1 MSETENI
8 ENASPSVAPEEG
20 RADEKRKPSLWKR
33 LGKGVLWTIVGL
45 LLLVVLTVVA
55 VYLPPVQRWA
65 VDKASEMLSEEMGM
79 DVSVGK
85 VRLRFPLDLE
95 MGDMLAVQDGDTLL
109 NAGSLDVSVKLLPL
123 FKGQVEVDNVTLTDT
138 KLHTKE
144 LIEAV
149 RIDGNVGEIFLD
161 AHSVDLNDGVAQLNH
176 VRLKDA
182 DVRVALADSVPEDT
196 TESSPVPWKLN
207 LDDVQLENVK
217 AEVLLTPQKDS
228 VTVGGRIGSA
238 RLKGCVNLAEE
249 LYEFTDIVVD
259 STSLHYN
266 DGLAERVKGFDAS
279 HISTTDT
286 HLEVERVCYRGTG
299 DLDVKVKQMSFKE
312 QSGLVVNKALA
323 TVKMDSTQLDV
334 KQLVLET
341 DESDVQLSY
350 RMDMDA
356 FEMKNE
362 EEEMKNEELRMKNES
377 NSSEENTKINSSF
390 GSKATI
396 PHSSF
401 KRSDNSSFFT
411 LHLNGHFGKG
421 DIGLFAEPYLEGF
434 GEAWPKEQMS
444 LVTSVSGNLKKIN
457 VQNLSAYVPNALSVN
472 GNVSIT
478 DPTDEKKMRIDAN
491 LNTDIKDASFAKGF
505 VPKESRSAFNIPKNM
520 KVGGD
525 VSIKN
530 NQLIADVVAKTKQGN
545 VNAKVNYGMNDESY
559 NIDMYAENL
568 NVNQFVPLD
577 EPLALSGKVK
587 AKGKGFDFFNKRT
600 TADVVLDLSQATYGD
615 IDVSNTNGQLAL
627 KDGIVSGN
635 LSIDNDK
642 VALRTDLSGKML
654 TDALDIHLDMNMDHC
669 HLKELGLSDERL
681 DIKTVGV
688 FDAKYNMKDAFRVDA
703 DVELSEVIYGKDKIE
718 TQKFDLFAETDKDT
732 TTIFAKTGDLYLDM
746 HAPENLF
753 KMIDKAT
760 QLQTAA
766 EKQRKER
773 SFDMNALKSFFPTA
787 TLKANIGTNN
797 PLAQLLGIQDV
808 KFENFNANLNC
819 SPETGLIG
827 DARITKIV
835 VDSIAVEDA
844 FFDIHQDSTNIVY
857 KLGVKCD
864 DQPSFKGFSAFVDGY
879 TSLEEADAHI
889 TYFNKKEEKGADFGL
904 HATIDSVLNMNMYPE
919 EPILGFTRFK
929 VNKDNHITLTKRN
942 RLYANLRLDS
952 QEDSCSISVQSDPD
966 LDYLQDIFLVV
977 QNLNLEKLVQVI
989 PGMPNMEGNLSV
1001 DANYK
1006 QNEEK
1011 FWVKGITDI
1020 GHFAF
1025 DGTRIGNVGADF
1037 SYNPL
1042 NETTHEVDATLSHNK
1057 QNVAKVAGT
1066 YDTADNGN
1074 LDATVKLMDLPLEM
1088 AAPFI
1093 PDQIVTLEGTMG
1105 GELSVK
1111 GPTDKLSI
1119 NGQLLPKGMRAKSD
1133 LYSLDLGFEDA
1144 PFNINDSR
1152 ISFNRYKIYGPG
1164 KEPLTLNG
1172 WVDFANTDDILLNL
1186 SLYGRDFCLIDAPRT
1201 RKSMVFGK
1209 MYGDFVFRVNGSLD
1223 DMRMR
1228 GMVNVLDK
1236 TDMTYVMSETPLS
1249 TSYRLD
1255 DIVTFVDFNEPPS
1268 EEEKERIRRTHT
1280 STDMNIN
1287 LVISEGAKFSC
1298 EFSADKQSYVDVQ
1311 GGGTLLLSITPEGVT
1326 NLTGRY
1332 TVNEGEMKYTLPII
1346 PLKTFAIENGSYI
1359 EFTGEA
1365 SNPKLNIAAAE
1376 QTSAVVSNGDSRR
1389 TVKFLA
1395 GLKVTG
1401 TLEEMELLFTIDA
1414 PEDADVKNELVGMTT
1429 EEKNKLAVGLLA
1441 TGMYMSSTNESSI
1454 TANNAL
1460 NNFLQNEINNI
1471 AGKAFQS
1478 AVDVN
1483 VGMEQKTREDGSTR
1497 TDYSF
1502 KFSKR
1507 FFSDRLNVVVG
1518 GKVNADGNRYENESG
1533 AYIDNVS
1540 LEWRLNK
1547 GGTRYVRLY
1556 HERNYDNLIEGELI
1570 ENGASI
1576 VLKKKFDKLS
1586 DLIIWKK
1593 KEE

>member
-1 MSETENI
+1 MTETENK
-8 ENASPSVAPEEG
+8 ENTTPTVAPEEG

-33 LGKGVLWTIVGL
+33 IGKGVLWTLLGL
-45 LLLVVLTVVA
+45 LLLVVLLVVA

-65 VDKASEMLSEEMGM
+65 VDKASEKLSEEMGM
-79 DVSVGK
+79 DVSVGS
-85 VRLRFPLDLE
+85 VRLKFPLDLE
-95 MGDMLAVQDGDTLL
+95 MGDMLAVQDGDTVL
-109 NAGSLDVSVKLLPL
+109 NAKNLDVSVKLMPL
-123 FKGQVEVDNVTLTDT
+123 FRGEVEVDYVTLTDT
-138 KLHTKE
+138 KLNTKE

-149 RIDGNVGEIFLD
+149 KIEGDVGEIYLD
-161 AHSVDLNDGVAQLNH
+161 SHSVNLNEGLANLNH

-196 TESSPVPWKLN
+196 TTSEPVLWKLN
-207 LDDVQLENVK
+207 LEDVQLENVK

-228 VTVGGRIGSA
+228 VVVGGKIGHA
-238 RLKGCVNLAEE
+238 QLKGYLDLGEE
-249 LYEFTDIVVD
+249 IYNFTDITVD
-259 STSLHYN
+259 STSLSY
-266 DGLAERVKGFDAS
+266 DDRLAERVKGFDAS
-279 HISTTDT
+279 HINTTDT
-286 HLEVERVCYRGTG
+286 HLEIEQVRYCGTG

-312 QSGLVVNKALA
+312 QSGLVVNKAMA
-323 TVKMDSTQLDV
+323 DVKMDSTQLNV

-350 RMDMDA
+350 RMDMNA
-356 FEMKNE
+356 FDDPSLTPEPSPNGEGSSMKPGQFE
-362 EEEMKNEELRMKNES
+362 TQIS
-377 NSSEENTKINSSF
+377 
-390 GSKATI
+390 G
-396 PHSSF
+396 
-401 KRSDNSSFFT
+401 
-411 LHLNGHFGKG
+411 HLGKG

-444 LVTSVSGNLKKIN
+444 VVASASGNLKQIN
-457 VQNLSAYVPNALSVN
+457 VQNLHAYVPNKM
-472 GNVSIT
+472 NVSGNLRIS
-478 DPTDEKKMRIDAN
+478 DPTDDKKMKIDAN
-491 LNTDIKDASFAKGF
+491 LNTELKDASFVKGF

-525 VSIKN
+525 VSIKDN
-530 NQLIADVVAKTKQGN
+530 KLIADVVAKTKQGN
-545 VNAKVNYGMNDESY
+545 VNAKVNYGMNDDSY

-577 EPLALSGKVK
+577 EPLNLSGKVK
-587 AKGKGFDFFNKRT
+587 AKGKGFDFFNKKT
-600 TADVVLDLSQATYGD
+600 TADVDLDLKKANYGQ
-615 IDVSNTNGQLAL
+615 IDLSNTDANLQL
-627 KDGIVSGN
+627 KNGIVSGN
-635 LSIDNDK
+635 LGIDNEK
-642 VALRTDLSGKML
+642 VALRTDLSGKMQ
-654 TDALDIHLDMNMDHC
+654 TDAVDVHLDMNMDHC
-669 HLKELGLSDERL
+669 HLQDMGLSDERF

-688 FDAKYNMKDAFRVDA
+688 FDAKYNMKDAFRVNA
-703 DVELSEVIYGKDKIE
+703 DVELSEVVYGKDKIE
-718 TQKFDLFAETDKDT
+718 TQKFDFFAETDKDT
-732 TTIFAKTGDLYLDM
+732 TTVFAKTGDLYLDM

-753 KMIDKAT
+753 KMIEKAGK
-760 QLQTAA
+760 LQAAA
-766 EKQRKER
+766 EKQNKDRK
-773 SFDMNALKSFFPTA
+773 FDMNALKEYFPTA

-797 PLAQLLGIQDV
+797 PLAQLLGIQSV
-808 KFENFNANLNC
+808 KFENFNANLNS
-819 SPETGLIG
+819 SPEMGLIG
-827 DARITKIV
+827 DAHMSKLV
-835 VDSIAVEDA
+835 VDSIAIEDA

-864 DQPSFKGFSAFVDGY
+864 DQPTFKGFSAYVDGY
-879 TSLEEADAHI
+879 TSLDEVDAHI
-889 TYFNKKEEKGADFGL
+889 TYFDKKEEKGADFGI

-919 EPILGFTRFK
+919 EPILGFTKFK

-942 RLYANLRLDS
+942 RLYADLRLES
-952 QEDSCSISVQSDPD
+952 QEDSCSISMQSDPE

-977 QNLNLEKLVQVI
+977 KNLNLNKLVQVI
-989 PGMPNMEGNLSV
+989 PGMPNLEGNLSV

-1006 QNEEK
+1006 QNEET
-1011 FWVKGITDI
+1011 FWVKGNTDI

-1025 DGTRIGNVGADF
+1025 DGTNIGNVGADF
-1037 SYNPL
+1037 SYNPID
-1042 NETTHEVDATLSHNK
+1042 ETTHNVDATLKHNK

-1066 YDTADNGN
+1066 YDTTGDGN
-1074 LDATVKLMDLPLEM
+1074 LDATVKLMDLPLAM

-1093 PDQIVTLEGTMG
+1093 PDQIVVLDGTMG
-1105 GELSVK
+1105 GELSLK
-1111 GPTDKLSI
+1111 GPTDKLAI
-1119 NGQLLPKGMRAKSD
+1119 NGKLLPKGMKAKSD
-1133 LYSLDLGFEDA
+1133 IYSLDLSFEDA
-1144 PFNINDSR
+1144 PFNIDNSR
-1152 ISFNRYKIYGPG
+1152 ISFDRYKIYGPG

-1172 WVDFANTDDILLNL
+1172 WVDFADTDDILLNL

-1209 MYGDFVFRVNGSLD
+1209 MFGDFMFRVNGSLN

-1228 GMVNVLDK
+1228 GLVNVLDK

-1255 DIVTFVDFNEPPS
+1255 DIVTFVNFNEPPS

-1311 GGGTLLLSITPEGVT
+1311 GGGTLLLNITPEGVM

-1346 PLKTFAIENGSYI
+1346 PLRTFAIENGSYI
-1359 EFTGEA
+1359 EFTGEV
-1365 SNPKLNIAAAE
+1365 SNPRLNIAAAE
-1376 QTSAVVSNGDSRR
+1376 ETTSTVSSGDSRR

-1401 TLEEMELLFTIDA
+1401 TLEDMELLFTIDA

-1540 LEWRLNK
+1540 LEWRLNN

-1586 DLIIWKK
+1586 DLMIWKK
-1593 KEE
+1593 KEEN

>member
-1 MSETENI
+1 MTETENK
-8 ENASPSVAPEEG
+8 ENTTPTVAPEEG

-33 LGKGVLWTIVGL
+33 IGKGVLWTLLGL
-45 LLLVVLTVVA
+45 LLLVVLLVVA

-65 VDKASEMLSEEMGM
+65 VDKASEKLSEEMGM
-79 DVSVGK
+79 DVSVGS
-85 VRLRFPLDLE
+85 VRLKFPLDLE
-95 MGDMLAVQDGDTLL
+95 MGDMLAVQDGDTVL
-109 NAGSLDVSVKLLPL
+109 NAKNLDVSVKLMPL
-123 FKGQVEVDNVTLTDT
+123 FRGEVEVDYVTLTDT
-138 KLHTKE
+138 KLNTKE

-149 RIDGNVGEIFLD
+149 KIDGDVGEIYLD
-161 AHSVDLNDGVAQLNH
+161 SHSVNLNEGLANLNH

-196 TESSPVPWKLN
+196 TTSEPVLWELN
-207 LDDVQLENVK
+207 LEDVQLENVK

-228 VTVGGRIGSA
+228 VVVGGKIGHA
-238 RLKGCVNLAEE
+238 QLKGYLDLGEE
-249 LYEFTDIVVD
+249 IYNFTDITVD
-259 STSLHYN
+259 STSLSY
-266 DGLAERVKGFDAS
+266 DDRLAERVKGFDAS
-279 HISTTDT
+279 HINTTDT
-286 HLEVERVCYRGTG
+286 HLEIEQVRYCGTG

-312 QSGLVVNKALA
+312 QSGLVVNKAMA
-323 TVKMDSTQLDV
+323 DVKMDSTQLNV

-341 DESDVQLSY
+341 NESDVQLSY
-350 RMDMDA
+350 RMDMNA
-356 FEMKNE
+356 FDNPSLTPDPSPNDEGSSMKPGQFE
-362 EEEMKNEELRMKNES
+362 TQIS
-377 NSSEENTKINSSF
+377 
-390 GSKATI
+390 
-396 PHSSF
+396 
-401 KRSDNSSFFT
+401 
-411 LHLNGHFGKG
+411 GHFGKG
-421 DIGLFAEPYLEGF
+421 DIGLFADPYLEGF

-444 LVTSVSGNLKKIN
+444 LVASASGNLKQIN
-457 VQNLSAYVPNALSVN
+457 VQNLHAYVPNKM
-472 GNVSIT
+472 NVSGNLRIS
-478 DPTDEKKMRIDAN
+478 DPTDDKKMKIDAN
-491 LNTDIKDASFAKGF
+491 LNTELKDASFVKGF

-525 VSIKN
+525 VSIKDN
-530 NQLIADVVAKTKQGN
+530 KLIADVVAKTKQGN
-545 VNAKVNYGMNDESY
+545 VNAKVNYGMNDDSY

-577 EPLALSGKVK
+577 EPLNLSGKVK
-587 AKGKGFDFFNKRT
+587 AKGKGFDFFNKKT
-600 TADVVLDLSQATYGD
+600 TADVDLDLKKANYGQ
-615 IDVSNTNGQLAL
+615 IDLSNTDANLQL
-627 KDGIVSGN
+627 KNGIVSGN
-635 LSIDNDK
+635 LGIDNEK
-642 VALRTDLSGKML
+642 VALRTDLSGKMQ
-654 TDALDIHLDMNMDHC
+654 TDAVDVHLDMNMDHC
-669 HLKELGLSDERL
+669 HLQDMGLSDERF

-688 FDAKYNMKDAFRVDA
+688 FDAKYNMKDAFRVNA
-703 DVELSEVIYGKDKIE
+703 DVELSEVVYGKDKIE

-753 KMIDKAT
+753 KMIEKAGK
-760 QLQTAA
+760 LQTAA
-766 EKQRKER
+766 EKQSKER
-773 SFDMNALKSFFPTA
+773 NFDMNALKEYFPTA

-797 PLAQLLGIQDV
+797 PLAQLLGIQSV
-808 KFENFNANLNC
+808 KFENFNANLNS
-819 SPETGLIG
+819 SPEMGLIG
-827 DARITKIV
+827 DAHMSKLV
-835 VDSIAVEDA
+835 VDSIAIEDA

-864 DQPSFKGFSAFVDGY
+864 DQPTFKGFSAYVDGY
-879 TSLEEADAHI
+879 TSLDEVDAHI
-889 TYFNKKEEKGADFGL
+889 TYFNKNEVKGADFGI

-919 EPILGFTRFK
+919 EPILGFTKFK

-942 RLYANLRLDS
+942 RLYADLRLDS
-952 QEDSCSISVQSDPD
+952 QEDSCSISMQSDPD

-977 QNLNLEKLVQVI
+977 KNLNLNKLVQVI
-989 PGMPNMEGNLSV
+989 PGMPNLEGNLSV

-1006 QNEEK
+1006 QNEET
-1011 FWVKGITDI
+1011 FWVKGNTDI

-1025 DGTRIGNVGADF
+1025 DGTNIGNVGADF
-1037 SYNPL
+1037 SYNPID
-1042 NETTHEVDATLSHNK
+1042 ETTHNVDATLKHNK

-1066 YDTADNGN
+1066 YDTTGDGN
-1074 LDATVKLMDLPLEM
+1074 LDATVKLMDLPLAM

-1093 PDQIVTLEGTMG
+1093 PDQIVVLDGTMG
-1105 GELSVK
+1105 GELSLK
-1111 GPTDKLSI
+1111 GPTDKLAI
-1119 NGQLLPKGMRAKSD
+1119 NGNLLPKGMKAKSD
-1133 LYSLDLGFEDA
+1133 IYSLDLSFEDA
-1144 PFNINDSR
+1144 PFNIDNSR
-1152 ISFNRYKIYGPG
+1152 ISFDRYKIYGPG

-1172 WVDFANTDDILLNL
+1172 WVDFADTDDILLNL

-1209 MYGDFVFRVNGSLD
+1209 MFGDFMFRVNGSLN

-1228 GMVNVLDK
+1228 GLVNVLDK

-1255 DIVTFVDFNEPPS
+1255 DIVTFVNFNEPPS

-1280 STDMNIN
+1280 STDMTIN

-1311 GGGTLLLSITPEGVT
+1311 GGGTLLLNITPEGVM

-1346 PLKTFAIENGSYI
+1346 PLRTFAIENGSYI
-1359 EFTGEA
+1359 EFTGEV
-1365 SNPKLNIAAAE
+1365 SNPRLNIAAAE
-1376 QTSAVVSNGDSRR
+1376 ETTSTVSSGDSRR

-1401 TLEEMELLFTIDA
+1401 TLEDMELLFTIDA

-1540 LEWRLNK
+1540 LEWRLNN

-1586 DLIIWKK
+1586 DLMIWKK
-1593 KEE
+1593 KEEN

>member
-1 MSETENI
+1 MTETENK
-8 ENASPSVAPEEG
+8 ENTSPNVVPEEG
-20 RADEKRKPSLWKR
+20 HADEKRKPSLWKR
-33 LGKGVLWTIVGL
+33 IGKGVLWTLLGL
-45 LLLVVLTVVA
+45 LLLVVLAVVA

-65 VDKASEMLSEEMGM
+65 VDKASEKLSEEMGM
-79 DVSVGK
+79 DVSVGS
-85 VRLRFPLDLE
+85 VRLKFPLDLE
-95 MGDMLAVQDGDTLL
+95 MGDMLAVQDGDTVL

-123 FKGQVEVDNVTLTDT
+123 FKGQVDVDYVTLTNT

-149 RIDGNVGEIFLD
+149 KIDGNVGEIFLD
-161 AHSVDLNDGVAQLNH
+161 AHSVDLNEGIAQLNH

-182 DVRVALADSVPEDT
+182 DVRLALADSVPEDT
-196 TESSPVPWKLN
+196 TESPPVPWKLN

-217 AEVLLTPQKDS
+217 AEVLLSPQADS
-228 VTVGGRIGSA
+228 VSVGGRIGSA

-249 LYEFTDIVVD
+249 IYEFTNIVVD
-259 STSLHYN
+259 STSLHYDN
-266 DGLAERVKGFDAS
+266 GLAERVKGFDAS

-323 TVKMDSTQLDV
+323 DVKMDSTQLNV

-350 RMDMDA
+350 RMDMNA
-356 FEMKNE
+356 FDDPSLTPNPSPEGE
-362 EEEMKNEELRMKNES
+362 
-377 NSSEENTKINSSF
+377 
-390 GSKATI
+390 GSKPGQFEAQL
-396 PHSSF
+396 SG
-401 KRSDNSSFFT
+401 
-411 LHLNGHFGKG
+411 HLGKG

-444 LVTSVSGNLKKIN
+444 LVTSVSGNLKKIH
-457 VQNLSAYVPNALSVN
+457 VQNLNAYVPNTMSVN
-472 GNVSIT
+472 GSVSIT
-478 DPTDEKKMRIDAN
+478 DPTDEKKMKVDAH
-491 LNTDIKDASFAKGF
+491 LNTEMRDASFVKGF

-525 VSIKN
+525 VSIKDN
-530 NQLIADVVAKTKQGN
+530 KLIADVVAKTKQGN
-545 VNAKVNYGMNDESY
+545 VNAKVNYGMNDDSY

-577 EPLALSGKVK
+577 EQLNLSGKVK
-587 AKGKGFDFFNKRT
+587 AKGKGFDFFNKKT
-600 TADVVLDLSQATYGD
+600 TADVDLDLKKANYGQ
-615 IDVSNTNGQLAL
+615 IDLSNTDANLQL
-627 KDGIVSGN
+627 KNGIVSGN
-635 LSIDNDK
+635 LGIDNDK
-642 VALRTDLSGKML
+642 VALQTELSGKMQ
-654 TDALDIHLDMNMDHC
+654 TDALDVHLDMNMDHC
-669 HLKELGLSDERL
+669 HLQEMGLSDERL
-681 DIKTVGV
+681 DIKTVGI
-688 FDAKYNMKDAFRVDA
+688 FDAKYNMKDSFRVDA

-718 TQKFDLFAETDKDT
+718 TQKFNFFAETDKDT
-732 TTIFAKTGDLYLDM
+732 TTIYAKTGDLYLDM

-753 KMIDKAT
+753 KMIEKAGK
-760 QLQTAA
+760 LQTAA
-766 EKQRKER
+766 EKQNKER
-773 SFDMNALKSFFPTA
+773 NFNMNALKDYFPTA

-808 KFENFNANLNC
+808 KFENFNANLSS
-819 SPETGLIG
+819 SPELGLIG
-827 DARITKIV
+827 DAHMTKLV
-835 VDSIAVEDA
+835 VDSIAIEDA
-844 FFDIHQDSTNIVY
+844 FFDIHQDSTNIIY

-864 DQPSFKGFSAFVDGY
+864 DHPSFKGFSAYVDGY

-889 TYFNKKEEKGADFGL
+889 TYFDKKEVKGADFGI
-904 HATIDSVLNMNMYPE
+904 HATIDSVLSMNMYPE
-919 EPILGFTRFK
+919 EPILGFTKFK
-929 VNKDNHITLTKRN
+929 VNKDNYITLTKRN
-942 RLYANLRLDS
+942 RLYADLRLDS
-952 QEDSCSISVQSDPD
+952 QEDSCSISVQSDPE

-977 QNLNLEKLVQVI
+977 NNLNLNKLVQVI
-989 PGMPNMEGNLSV
+989 PGLPNLEGNLSV

-1006 QNEEK
+1006 QNEET
-1011 FWVKGITDI
+1011 FWVKGNTDI
-1020 GHFAF
+1020 GNFAF
-1025 DGTRIGNVGADF
+1025 DGTQIGNVGADF
-1037 SYNPL
+1037 SYNPI
-1042 NETTHEVDATLSHNK
+1042 NETTHNVDATLKHNK

-1066 YDTADNGN
+1066 YDSTGNGN
-1074 LDATVKLMDLPLEM
+1074 LDATVNLMDLPLEM

-1093 PDQIVTLEGTMG
+1093 PDQIVVLDGTMG
-1105 GELSVK
+1105 GELSLK

-1119 NGQLLPKGMRAKSD
+1119 NGQLLPNGMKAKSD
-1133 LYSLDLGFEDA
+1133 IYSLDLSFENA
-1144 PFNINDSR
+1144 PFNIENSR
-1152 ISFNRYKIYGPG
+1152 ISFDRYKIYGPG

-1172 WVDFANTDDILLNL
+1172 WVDFANTENILLNL

-1228 GMVNVLDK
+1228 GLVNVLDK
-1236 TDMTYVMSETPLS
+1236 TNMTYVMSETPLS

-1255 DIVTFVDFNEPPS
+1255 DIVTFVNFNEPPS
-1268 EEEKERIRRTHT
+1268 DEEKERIRRTHT

-1287 LVISEGAKFSC
+1287 LAISEGAKFCC
-1298 EFSADKQSYVDVQ
+1298 EFSADKQSYVNVQ
-1311 GGGTLLLSITPEGVT
+1311 GGGTLLLNITPEGVM

-1365 SNPKLNIAAAE
+1365 SNPRLNIAAVE
-1376 QTSAVVSNGDSRR
+1376 ETTSTVSNGESRR

-1414 PEDADVKNELVGMTT
+1414 PEDAEVKNELVGMTT

-1507 FFSDRLNVVVG
+1507 FFSNRLNVVIG

-1540 LEWRLNK
+1540 LEWRLNQ

-1556 HERNYDNLIEGELI
+1556 HERNYDNLIEGELV

-1593 KEE
+1593 K

>member
-1 MSETENI
+1 MTETENK
-8 ENASPSVAPEEG
+8 ENTTPTVAPEEG

-33 LGKGVLWTIVGL
+33 IGKGVLWTLLGL
-45 LLLVVLTVVA
+45 LLLVVLLVVA

-65 VDKASEMLSEEMGM
+65 VDKASEKLSEEMGM
-79 DVSVGK
+79 DVSVGS
-85 VRLRFPLDLE
+85 VRLKFPLDLE
-95 MGDMLAVQDGDTLL
+95 MGDMLAVQDGDTVL
-109 NAGSLDVSVKLLPL
+109 NAKNLDVSVKLMPL
-123 FKGQVEVDNVTLTDT
+123 FRGEVEVDYVTLTDT
-138 KLHTKE
+138 KLNTKE

-149 RIDGNVGEIFLD
+149 KIDGDVGEIYLD
-161 AHSVDLNDGVAQLNH
+161 SHSVNLNEGLANLNH

-196 TESSPVPWKLN
+196 TTSEPVLWKLN
-207 LDDVQLENVK
+207 LEDVQLENVK

-228 VTVGGRIGSA
+228 VVVGGKIGHA
-238 RLKGCVNLAEE
+238 QLKGYLDLGEE
-249 LYEFTDIVVD
+249 IYNFTDITVD
-259 STSLHYN
+259 STSLSY
-266 DGLAERVKGFDAS
+266 DDRLAERVKGFDAS
-279 HISTTDT
+279 HINTTDT
-286 HLEVERVCYRGTG
+286 HLEIEQVRYCGTG

-312 QSGLVVNKALA
+312 QSGLVVNKAIA
-323 TVKMDSTQLDV
+323 DVKMDSTQLNV

-350 RMDMDA
+350 RMDMNA
-356 FEMKNE
+356 FDDPSLTPAPTPNGKGSSMKPGQFE
-362 EEEMKNEELRMKNES
+362 TQIS
-377 NSSEENTKINSSF
+377 
-390 GSKATI
+390 G
-396 PHSSF
+396 
-401 KRSDNSSFFT
+401 
-411 LHLNGHFGKG
+411 HLGKG

-444 LVTSVSGNLKKIN
+444 VVASASGNLKQIN
-457 VQNLSAYVPNALSVN
+457 VQNLHAYVPNKM
-472 GNVSIT
+472 NVSGNLRIS
-478 DPTDEKKMRIDAN
+478 DPTDEKKMKIDAN
-491 LNTDIKDASFAKGF
+491 LNTDLKDASFVKGF

-525 VSIKN
+525 VSIKDN
-530 NQLIADVVAKTKQGN
+530 KLIADVVAKTKQGN
-545 VNAKVNYGMNDESY
+545 VNAKVNYGMNDDSY

-577 EPLALSGKVK
+577 EPLNLSGKVK
-587 AKGKGFDFFNKRT
+587 ANGKGFDFFNKKT
-600 TADVVLDLSQATYGD
+600 TADVDLDLKKANYGQ
-615 IDVSNTNGQLAL
+615 IDLSNTDANLQL
-627 KDGIVSGN
+627 KNGIVSGN
-635 LSIDNDK
+635 LGIDNEK
-642 VALRTDLSGKML
+642 VALRTDLSGKMQ
-654 TDALDIHLDMNMDHC
+654 TDAVDVHLDMNMDHC
-669 HLKELGLSDERL
+669 HLQDMGLSDERF

-688 FDAKYNMKDAFRVDA
+688 FDAKYNMKDAFRVNA
-703 DVELSEVIYGKDKIE
+703 DVELSEVVYGKDKIE

-753 KMIDKAT
+753 KMIEKAGK
-760 QLQTAA
+760 LQTAA
-766 EKQRKER
+766 EKQSKER
-773 SFDMNALKSFFPTA
+773 NFDMNALKEYFPTA

-808 KFENFNANLNC
+808 KFENFNANLNS
-819 SPETGLIG
+819 SPEMGLIG
-827 DARITKIV
+827 DAHMSKLV
-835 VDSIAVEDA
+835 VDSIAIEDA
-844 FFDIHQDSTNIVY
+844 FFDIYQDSTNIVY

-864 DQPSFKGFSAFVDGY
+864 DQPTFKGFSAYVDGY
-879 TSLEEADAHI
+879 TSLEEVDAHI
-889 TYFNKKEEKGADFGL
+889 TYFNKNEVKGADFGI

-919 EPILGFTRFK
+919 EPILGFTKFK

-942 RLYANLRLDS
+942 RLYADLRLDS
-952 QEDSCSISVQSDPD
+952 QEDSCSISMQSDPD

-977 QNLNLEKLVQVI
+977 KNLNLNKLVQVI
-989 PGMPNMEGNLSV
+989 PGMPNLEGNLSV

-1006 QNEEK
+1006 QNEET
-1011 FWVKGITDI
+1011 FWVKGNTDI

-1025 DGTRIGNVGADF
+1025 DGTNIGNVGADF
-1037 SYNPL
+1037 SYNPID
-1042 NETTHEVDATLSHNK
+1042 ETTHNVDATLKHNK
-1057 QNVAKVAGT
+1057 QDVAKVAGT
-1066 YDTADNGN
+1066 YNTTDDGN
-1074 LDATVKLMDLPLEM
+1074 LDATVKLMDLPLAM

-1093 PDQIVTLEGTMG
+1093 PDQIVVLDGTMG
-1105 GELSVK
+1105 GELSLK

-1119 NGQLLPKGMRAKSD
+1119 NGNLLPKGMKAKSD
-1133 LYSLDLGFEDA
+1133 IYSLDLSFEDA
-1144 PFNINDSR
+1144 PFNIDNSR
-1152 ISFNRYKIYGPG
+1152 ISFDRYKIYGPG

-1172 WVDFANTDDILLNL
+1172 WVDFADTDDILLNL
-1186 SLYGRDFCLIDAPRT
+1186 SLYGRDFCLINAPRT

-1209 MYGDFVFRVNGSLD
+1209 MFGDFMFRVNGSLN

-1228 GMVNVLDK
+1228 GLVNVLDK

-1255 DIVTFVDFNEPPS
+1255 DIVTFVNFNEPPT

-1311 GGGTLLLSITPEGVT
+1311 GGGTLLLNITPEGVM

-1346 PLKTFAIENGSYI
+1346 PLRTFAIENGSYI
-1359 EFTGEA
+1359 EFTGEV
-1365 SNPKLNIAAAE
+1365 SNPRLNIAAAE
-1376 QTSAVVSNGDSRR
+1376 ETSSTVSSGDSRR

-1401 TLEEMELLFTIDA
+1401 TLEDMELLFTIDA
-1414 PEDADVKNELVGMTT
+1414 PEDADVKNELAGMTI

-1540 LEWRLNK
+1540 LEWRLNN

-1586 DLIIWKK
+1586 DLMIWKK
-1593 KEE
+1593 KEEN

>member
-1 MSETENI
+1 MTETENK
-8 ENASPSVAPEEG
+8 ENTTPTVAPEEG
-20 RADEKRKPSLWKR
+20 HAEEKRKPSLWKR
-33 LGKGVLWTIVGL
+33 IGKGVLWTFLGL
-45 LLLVVLTVVA
+45 LLLVVLAVVA

-65 VDKASEMLSEEMGM
+65 VDKASEKLSEEMGM
-79 DVSVGK
+79 DVSVGS
-85 VRLRFPLDLE
+85 VRLKFPLDLE
-95 MGDMLAVQDGDTLL
+95 MGDMLAVQDGDTVL
-109 NAGSLDVSVKLLPL
+109 NAKSLDVSVKLMPL
-123 FKGQVEVDNVTLTDT
+123 FKGEVEVDYVTLTDT
-138 KLHTKE
+138 KLNTKE

-149 RIDGNVGEIFLD
+149 KIDGDVGEIYLD
-161 AHSVDLNDGVAQLNH
+161 AHSVNLNEGLANLNH

-182 DVRVALADSVPEDT
+182 DVRVVLADSVPEDT
-196 TESSPVPWKLN
+196 TTSEPVLWKLN
-207 LDDVQLENVK
+207 LEDVQLENVK

-228 VTVGGRIGSA
+228 VVVGGKIDHA
-238 RLKGCVNLAEE
+238 QLKGYLDLGEE
-249 LYEFTDIVVD
+249 IYNFTDITVD
-259 STSLHYN
+259 STSLNY
-266 DGLAERVKGFDAS
+266 DDRLAERVKGFDAS
-279 HISTTDT
+279 HINTTDT
-286 HLEVERVCYRGTG
+286 HLEIEQVRYCGTG

-312 QSGLVVNKALA
+312 QSGLVVNKAMA
-323 TVKMDSTQLDV
+323 DVKMDSTQLNV

-341 DESDVQLSY
+341 NESDVQLSY
-350 RMDMDA
+350 RMDMNA
-356 FEMKNE
+356 FDDPSLTPDPSPNGEGSSMKPGQFE
-362 EEEMKNEELRMKNES
+362 AQIS
-377 NSSEENTKINSSF
+377 
-390 GSKATI
+390 G
-396 PHSSF
+396 
-401 KRSDNSSFFT
+401 
-411 LHLNGHFGKG
+411 HLGKG

-444 LVTSVSGNLKKIN
+444 VVTSVSGNMKQIN
-457 VQNLSAYVPNALSVN
+457 VQNLHAYVPNKM
-472 GNVSIT
+472 NVSGNLRIT
-478 DPTDEKKMRIDAN
+478 DPTDEKKMKIDAN
-491 LNTDIKDASFAKGF
+491 LNTEVKDASFVKGF

-525 VSIKN
+525 VSIKDN
-530 NQLIADVVAKTKQGN
+530 KLIADVVAKTKQGN
-545 VNAKVNYGMNDESY
+545 VNAKVNYGMNDDSY

-577 EPLALSGKVK
+577 EPLNLSGKVK
-587 AKGKGFDFFNKRT
+587 AKGKGFDFFNKNT
-600 TADVVLDLSQATYGD
+600 TADVDLDLKKANYGQ
-615 IDVSNTNGQLAL
+615 IDLSNTDANLQL
-627 KDGIVSGN
+627 KNGIVSGN
-635 LSIDNDK
+635 LGIDNEK
-642 VALRTDLSGKML
+642 VALRTDLSGKMQ
-654 TDALDIHLDMNMDHC
+654 TDAVDVHLDMNMDHC
-669 HLKELGLSDERL
+669 HLQEMGLSDERF

-688 FDAKYNMKDAFRVDA
+688 FDAKYNMKDAFRVNA
-703 DVELSEVIYGKDKIE
+703 DVELSEVVYGKDKIE

-753 KMIDKAT
+753 KMMEKAGK
-760 QLQTAA
+760 LQAAA
-766 EKQRKER
+766 EKQNKER
-773 SFDMNALKSFFPTA
+773 SFDMNALKEYFPTA

-797 PLAQLLGIQDV
+797 PLAQLLGIQSV
-808 KFENFNANLNC
+808 KFENFNANLNS
-819 SPETGLIG
+819 SPEMGLIG
-827 DARITKIV
+827 DAHMSKLM
-835 VDSIAVEDA
+835 VDSIAIEDA

-864 DQPSFKGFSAFVDGY
+864 DQPTFKGFSAYVDGY
-879 TSLEEADAHI
+879 TSLEEVDAHI
-889 TYFNKKEEKGADFGL
+889 TYFNKKEEKGADFGI

-919 EPILGFTRFK
+919 EPILGFTKFK
-929 VNKDNHITLTKRN
+929 VNKDNHITLTKSN
-942 RLYANLRLDS
+942 RLYADLRLDS
-952 QEDSCSISVQSDPD
+952 QEDSCSISMQSDPE

-977 QNLNLEKLVQVI
+977 KNLNLNKLVQVI
-989 PGMPNMEGNLSV
+989 PGMPNLEGNFSV

-1006 QNEEK
+1006 QNEET
-1011 FWVKGITDI
+1011 FWVKGNTDI

-1025 DGTRIGNVGADF
+1025 DGTQIGNVGADF
-1037 SYNPL
+1037 SYNPI
-1042 NETTHEVDATLSHNK
+1042 NETTHNVDATLSHEK
-1057 QNVAKVAGT
+1057 QNVAHVTGT
-1066 YDTADNGN
+1066 YDTTGEGN
-1074 LDATVKLMDLPLEM
+1074 LDAKVKLMDLPLEM

-1093 PDQIVTLEGTMG
+1093 PDQIVVLDGTMG
-1105 GELSVK
+1105 GELTVK

-1119 NGQLLPKGMRAKSD
+1119 NGKLLPKGMKAMSD
-1133 LYSLDLGFEDA
+1133 IYSLDLSFEDA
-1144 PFNINDSR
+1144 PFNFENSR
-1152 ISFNRYKIYGPG
+1152 ISFDRYKIYGPG

-1172 WVDFANTDDILLNL
+1172 WVDFADTDDILLNL
-1186 SLYGRDFCLIDAPRT
+1186 SLYGRDFCLINAPRT

-1209 MYGDFVFRVNGSLD
+1209 MFGDFMFRVNGSLN

-1228 GMVNVLDK
+1228 GLVTVLDK

-1249 TSYRLD
+1249 SGYRLD
-1255 DIVTFVDFNEPPS
+1255 DIVTFVNFNEPPTD
-1268 EEEKERIRRTHT
+1268 EEKERIRRTHT

-1311 GGGTLLLSITPEGVT
+1311 GGGTLLLNITPEGVM

-1346 PLKTFAIENGSYI
+1346 PLRTFAIENGSYI
-1359 EFTGEA
+1359 EFTGEV
-1365 SNPKLNIAAAE
+1365 SNPRLNIAAAE
-1376 QTSAVVSNGDSRR
+1376 ETTSTVSSGDSRR

-1401 TLEEMELLFTIDA
+1401 TLEDMELLFTIDA

-1540 LEWRLNK
+1540 LEWRLNN

-1586 DLIIWKK
+1586 DLMIWKK
-1593 KEE
+1593 KEEN

>member
-1 MSETENI
+1 MTETENK
-8 ENASPSVAPEEG
+8 ENTTPTVAPEEG

-33 LGKGVLWTIVGL
+33 IGKGVLWTLLGL
-45 LLLVVLTVVA
+45 LLLVVLLVVA

-65 VDKASEMLSEEMGM
+65 VDKASEKLSEEMGM
-79 DVSVGK
+79 DVSVGS
-85 VRLRFPLDLE
+85 VRLKFPLDLE
-95 MGDMLAVQDGDTLL
+95 MGDMLAVQDGDTVL
-109 NAGSLDVSVKLLPL
+109 NAKNLDVSVKLMPL
-123 FKGQVEVDNVTLTDT
+123 FRGEVEVDYVTLTDT
-138 KLHTKE
+138 KLNTKE

-149 RIDGNVGEIFLD
+149 KIDGDVGEIYLD
-161 AHSVDLNDGVAQLNH
+161 AHSVNLNEGLANLNH

-196 TESSPVPWKLN
+196 TTSEPVLWKLN
-207 LDDVQLENVK
+207 LEDVQLENVK

-228 VTVGGRIGSA
+228 VVVGGKIGHA
-238 RLKGCVNLAEE
+238 QLKGYLDLGEE
-249 LYEFTDIVVD
+249 IYNFTDITVD
-259 STSLHYN
+259 STSLSY
-266 DGLAERVKGFDAS
+266 DDRLAERVKGFDAS
-279 HISTTDT
+279 HINTTDT
-286 HLEVERVCYRGTG
+286 YLEIEQVRYCGTG

-312 QSGLVVNKALA
+312 QSGLVVNKAIA
-323 TVKMDSTQLDV
+323 DVKMDSTQLNV

-341 DESDVQLSY
+341 NESDVQLSY
-350 RMDMDA
+350 RMDMNA
-356 FEMKNE
+356 FDDPSLTPDPSPNDEGSSMKPGQFE
-362 EEEMKNEELRMKNES
+362 TQIS
-377 NSSEENTKINSSF
+377 
-390 GSKATI
+390 
-396 PHSSF
+396 
-401 KRSDNSSFFT
+401 
-411 LHLNGHFGKG
+411 GHFGKG

-444 LVTSVSGNLKKIN
+444 VVASASGNLKQIN
-457 VQNLSAYVPNALSVN
+457 VQNLHAYVPNKM
-472 GNVSIT
+472 NVSGNLRIS
-478 DPTDEKKMRIDAN
+478 DPTDDKKMKIDAN
-491 LNTDIKDASFAKGF
+491 LNTELKDASFVKGF

-525 VSIKN
+525 VSIKDN
-530 NQLIADVVAKTKQGN
+530 KLIADVVAKTKQGN
-545 VNAKVNYGMNDESY
+545 VNAKVNYGMNDDSY

-577 EPLALSGKVK
+577 EPLNLSGKVK
-587 AKGKGFDFFNKRT
+587 AKGKGFDFFNKKT
-600 TADVVLDLSQATYGD
+600 TADVDLDLKKANYGQ
-615 IDVSNTNGQLAL
+615 IDLSNTDANLQLTN
-627 KDGIVSGN
+627 GIVSGN
-635 LSIDNDK
+635 LGIDNEK
-642 VALRTDLSGKML
+642 VALRTDLSGKMQ
-654 TDALDIHLDMNMDHC
+654 TDAVDVHLDMNMDHC
-669 HLKELGLSDERL
+669 HLQDMGLSDERF

-688 FDAKYNMKDAFRVDA
+688 FDAKYNMKDAFRVNA
-703 DVELSEVIYGKDKIE
+703 DVELSEVVYGKDKIE
-718 TQKFDLFAETDKDT
+718 TQKFDFFAETDKDT
-732 TTIFAKTGDLYLDM
+732 TTVFAKTGDLYLDM

-753 KMIDKAT
+753 KMMEKAGK
-760 QLQTAA
+760 LQTAA
-766 EKQRKER
+766 EKQSKER
-773 SFDMNALKSFFPTA
+773 NFDMNALKEYFPTA

-797 PLAQLLGIQDV
+797 PLAQLLGIQSV
-808 KFENFNANLNC
+808 KFENFNANLNS
-819 SPETGLIG
+819 SPEMGLIG
-827 DARITKIV
+827 DAHMSKLV
-835 VDSIAVEDA
+835 VDSIAIEDA

-864 DQPSFKGFSAFVDGY
+864 DQPTFKGFSAYVDGY
-879 TSLEEADAHI
+879 TSLDEVDAHI
-889 TYFNKKEEKGADFGL
+889 TYFNKNEVKGADFGI

-919 EPILGFTRFK
+919 EPILGFTKFK

-942 RLYANLRLDS
+942 RLYADLRLDS
-952 QEDSCSISVQSDPD
+952 QEDSCSISMQSDPD

-977 QNLNLEKLVQVI
+977 KNLNLNKLVQVI
-989 PGMPNMEGNLSV
+989 PGMPNLEGNLSV

-1006 QNEEK
+1006 QNEET
-1011 FWVKGITDI
+1011 FWVKGNTDI

-1025 DGTRIGNVGADF
+1025 DGTNIGNVGADF
-1037 SYNPL
+1037 SYNPID
-1042 NETTHEVDATLSHNK
+1042 ETTHNVDATLKHNK

-1066 YDTADNGN
+1066 YGTTGEGN
-1074 LDATVKLMDLPLEM
+1074 LDATVKLMDLPLAM

-1093 PDQIVTLEGTMG
+1093 PDQIVVLDGTMG
-1105 GELSVK
+1105 GELSLK
-1111 GPTDKLSI
+1111 GPTDKLAI
-1119 NGQLLPKGMRAKSD
+1119 NGNLLPKGMKAKSD
-1133 LYSLDLGFEDA
+1133 IYSLDLSFEDA
-1144 PFNINDSR
+1144 PFNIDNSR
-1152 ISFNRYKIYGPG
+1152 ISFDRYKIYGPG

-1172 WVDFANTDDILLNL
+1172 WVDFADTDDILLNL
-1186 SLYGRDFCLIDAPRT
+1186 SLYGRDFCLINAPRT

-1209 MYGDFVFRVNGSLD
+1209 MFGDFMFRVNGSLN

-1228 GMVNVLDK
+1228 GLVNVLDK

-1255 DIVTFVDFNEPPS
+1255 DIVTFVNFNEPPS
-1268 EEEKERIRRTHT
+1268 DEEKERIRRTHT

-1311 GGGTLLLSITPEGVT
+1311 GGGTLLLNITPEGVM

-1346 PLKTFAIENGSYI
+1346 PLRTFAIENGSYI
-1359 EFTGEA
+1359 EFTGEV
-1365 SNPKLNIAAAE
+1365 SNPRLNIAAAE
-1376 QTSAVVSNGDSRR
+1376 ETSSTVSSGDSRR

-1401 TLEEMELLFTIDA
+1401 TLEDMELLFTIDA

-1540 LEWRLNK
+1540 LEWRLNN

-1586 DLIIWKK
+1586 DLMIWKK
-1593 KEE
+1593 KEEN

>member
-1 MSETENI
+1 MTETENK
-8 ENASPSVAPEEG
+8 ENTTPTVAPEEG

-33 LGKGVLWTIVGL
+33 IGKGVLWTLLGL
-45 LLLVVLTVVA
+45 LLLVVLLVVA

-65 VDKASEMLSEEMGM
+65 VDKASEKLSEEMGM
-79 DVSVGK
+79 DVSVGS
-85 VRLRFPLDLE
+85 VRLKFPLDLE
-95 MGDMLAVQDGDTLL
+95 MGDMLAVQDGDTVL
-109 NAGSLDVSVKLLPL
+109 NAKNLDVSVKLMPL
-123 FKGQVEVDNVTLTDT
+123 FRGEVEVDYVTLTDT
-138 KLHTKE
+138 KLNTKE

-149 RIDGNVGEIFLD
+149 KIDGDVGEIYLD
-161 AHSVDLNDGVAQLNH
+161 SHSVNLNEGLANLNH

-196 TESSPVPWKLN
+196 TTSEPVLWKLN
-207 LDDVQLENVK
+207 LEDVQLENVK

-228 VTVGGRIGSA
+228 VVVGGKIGHA
-238 RLKGCVNLAEE
+238 QLKGYLDLGEE
-249 LYEFTDIVVD
+249 IYNFTDITVD
-259 STSLHYN
+259 STSLSY
-266 DGLAERVKGFDAS
+266 DDRLAERVKGFDAS
-279 HISTTDT
+279 HINTTDT
-286 HLEVERVCYRGTG
+286 HLEIEQVRYCGTG

-312 QSGLVVNKALA
+312 QSGLVVNKAMA
-323 TVKMDSTQLDV
+323 DVKMDSTQLNV

-350 RMDMDA
+350 RMDMNA
-356 FEMKNE
+356 FDDPSLTPAPSPNGEGSSMKPGQFE
-362 EEEMKNEELRMKNES
+362 TQIS
-377 NSSEENTKINSSF
+377 
-390 GSKATI
+390 G
-396 PHSSF
+396 
-401 KRSDNSSFFT
+401 
-411 LHLNGHFGKG
+411 HLGKG

-444 LVTSVSGNLKKIN
+444 VVASASGNLKQIN
-457 VQNLSAYVPNALSVN
+457 VQNLHAYVPNKM
-472 GNVSIT
+472 NVSGNLRIT
-478 DPTDEKKMRIDAN
+478 DPTDEKKMKIDAN
-491 LNTDIKDASFAKGF
+491 LNTELKDASFVKGF

-525 VSIKN
+525 VSIKDN
-530 NQLIADVVAKTKQGN
+530 KLIADVVAKTKQGN
-545 VNAKVNYGMNDESY
+545 VNAKVNYGMNDDSY

-577 EPLALSGKVK
+577 EPLNLSGKVK
-587 AKGKGFDFFNKRT
+587 AKGKGFDFFNKKT
-600 TADVVLDLSQATYGD
+600 TADVDLDLKKANYGQ
-615 IDVSNTNGQLAL
+615 IDLSNTDANLQL
-627 KDGIVSGN
+627 KNGIVSGN
-635 LSIDNDK
+635 LGIDNEK
-642 VALRTDLSGKML
+642 VALRTDLSGKMQ
-654 TDALDIHLDMNMDHC
+654 TDAVDVHLDMNMDHC
-669 HLKELGLSDERL
+669 HLQDMGLSDERF

-688 FDAKYNMKDAFRVDA
+688 FDAKYNMKDAFRVNA
-703 DVELSEVIYGKDKIE
+703 DVELSEVVYGNDKIE

-753 KMIDKAT
+753 KMIEKAGK
-760 QLQTAA
+760 LQTAA
-766 EKQRKER
+766 EKQSKER
-773 SFDMNALKSFFPTA
+773 NFDMNALKEYFPTA

-797 PLAQLLGIQDV
+797 PLAQLLGIQSV
-808 KFENFNANLNC
+808 KFENFNANLNS
-819 SPETGLIG
+819 SPEMGLIG
-827 DARITKIV
+827 DAHMSKLV
-835 VDSIAVEDA
+835 VDSIAIEDA

-864 DQPSFKGFSAFVDGY
+864 DQPTFKGFSAYVDGY
-879 TSLEEADAHI
+879 TSLDEVDAHI
-889 TYFNKKEEKGADFGL
+889 TYFNKNEVKGADFGI

-919 EPILGFTRFK
+919 EPILGFTKFK

-942 RLYANLRLDS
+942 RLYADLRLDS
-952 QEDSCSISVQSDPD
+952 QEDSCSISMQSDPD
-966 LDYLQDIFLVV
+966 LNYLQDIFLVV
-977 QNLNLEKLVQVI
+977 KNLNLNKLVQVI
-989 PGMPNMEGNLSV
+989 PGMPNLEGNLSV

-1006 QNEEK
+1006 QNEET
-1011 FWVKGITDI
+1011 FWVKGNTDI

-1025 DGTRIGNVGADF
+1025 DGTNIGNVGADF
-1037 SYNPL
+1037 SYNPID
-1042 NETTHEVDATLSHNK
+1042 ETTHNVDATLKHNK

-1066 YDTADNGN
+1066 YDTTGDGN
-1074 LDATVKLMDLPLEM
+1074 LNATVKLMDLPLAM

-1093 PDQIVTLEGTMG
+1093 PDQIVVLDGTMG
-1105 GELSVK
+1105 GELSLK

-1119 NGQLLPKGMRAKSD
+1119 NGNLLPKGMKAKSD
-1133 LYSLDLGFEDA
+1133 IYSLDLSFEDA
-1144 PFNINDSR
+1144 PFNIDNSR
-1152 ISFNRYKIYGPG
+1152 ISFDRYKIYGPG

-1172 WVDFANTDDILLNL
+1172 WVDFADTDDILLNL

-1209 MYGDFVFRVNGSLD
+1209 MFGDFMFRVNGSLN

-1228 GMVNVLDK
+1228 GLVNVLDK

-1255 DIVTFVDFNEPPS
+1255 DIVTFVNFNEPPT

-1311 GGGTLLLSITPEGVT
+1311 GGGTLLLNITPEGVM

-1346 PLKTFAIENGSYI
+1346 PLRTFAIENGSYI
-1359 EFTGEA
+1359 EFTGEV
-1365 SNPKLNIAAAE
+1365 SNPRLNIAAAE
-1376 QTSAVVSNGDSRR
+1376 ETTSTVSSGDSRR

-1401 TLEEMELLFTIDA
+1401 TLEDMELLFTIDA

-1540 LEWRLNK
+1540 LEWRLNN

-1586 DLIIWKK
+1586 DLMIWKK
-1593 KEE
+1593 KEEN